1 MGEDYEAMMNFK
13 LFCGREQVKF
23 DHKPIDLS
31 AGFKKTAEE
40 EEGFC
45 TNGTIELDATISN
58 DDKVLER
65 LLKEWEKPSRIFTRG
80 ERKLFI
86 RTVEHHGSV
95 EFTLHDWKGMV
106 EGKYIQNITLVCN
119 TPRQV
124 KLLLRMKN
132 LGKVSY
138 KIRKKYDTG
147 RNKKDCRNAAHD

>member
-65 LLKEWEKPSRIFTRG
+65 LLKEWEKPSRKFTMG

-106 EGKYIQNITLVCN
+106 EGVYVPNITLVCN

-124 KLLLRMKN
+124 RLLLRMKN
-132 LGKVSY
+132 LGKVTY
-138 KIRKKYDTG
+138 KVRKRHETTMKNH
-147 RNKKDCRNAAHD
+147 NKC